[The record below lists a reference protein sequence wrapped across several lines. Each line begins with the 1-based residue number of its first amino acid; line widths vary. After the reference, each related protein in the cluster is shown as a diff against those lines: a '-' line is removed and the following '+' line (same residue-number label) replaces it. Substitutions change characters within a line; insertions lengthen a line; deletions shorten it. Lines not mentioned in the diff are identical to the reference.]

1 MHKVETKSG
10 FKNVI
15 PCINTTARARV
26 LTGFFFWGH
35 RVRVYTESDG
45 QFCCTQEKRGPAGKG
60 GGNDDAT
67 HCEFGYAIKIFV
79 YRYRSLDLFVY
90 ACHGSAQRG
99 TQFFLNITDI
109 PPEWI
114 CEHMSFSH

>member
-26 LTGFFFWGH
+26 LTGFFSGGTEYESILKVMDSFV
-35 RVRVYTESDG
+35 VRRKKG
-45 QFCCTQEKRGPAGKG
+45 ALQGRGGVMMMPHTA
-60 GGNDDAT
+60 NSLW
-67 HCEFGYAIKIFV
+67 IKNFV
-79 YRYRSLDLFVY
+79 YRYRRLDVFVY